1 MGVVR
6 KQRIQALQKKILDRY
21 AKHKRVLPWRDSFD
35 GYKVL
40 VSESM
45 LQQTQV
51 DRVIPKFN
59 AFMQRL
65 PTMND
70 LAEVDKVTLLT
81 LWSGLGFNA
90 RALRLQQCAQEVC
103 TRFGG
108 KLPKDRDVLLSL
120 PGIGPYTSA
129 SLLAFTYNIAAPVI
143 DTNIRRVLLH
153 ELQIE
158 EPSTLQEREALA
170 LACIPEWKSN
180 DRHNALMDYG
190 SLIATAKRTWI
201 KPLSKQSTFSWSVR
215 QARGQILKSLL
226 AHGHLSQKQLLDLIP
241 HQHLERALATLIKEG
256 TIVLEKRK
264 YGIKR

>member
-170 LACIPEWKSN
+170 LACIPE
-180 DRHNALMDYG
+180 
-190 SLIATAKRTWI
+190 
-201 KPLSKQSTFSWSVR
+201 
-215 QARGQILKSLL
+215 
-226 AHGHLSQKQLLDLIP
+226 
-241 HQHLERALATLIKEG
+241 
-256 TIVLEKRK
+256 
-264 YGIKR
+264 